1 MRFTCSHTSIQH
13 AALGLDAENKAQA
26 TPHTETVCVCVC
38 VFTWLPISWP
48 ISISYV
54 IIHVASWIPV
64 AVHYVVYNLVHETI
78 RVH

>member
-1 MRFTCSHTSIQH
+1 MNWCRCCIWFTCSHTSIQH

-38 VFTWLPISWP
+38 VFTRLPISWP

-64 AVHYVVYNLVHETI
+64 RSAL
-78 RVH
+78 RGL